1 MDEQLIAAIA
11 ALLLAIAGWLKS
23 HSEVESVKKDREV
36 TKADRDTK
44 IALLEQKCE
53 TLERRLE
60 DGNSRFDNLDNE
72 IKAMNEK
79 FDSNMGNMREKLT
92 SVITKLDTLLSLK
105 SRSHT
110 PEDRPL

>member
-1 MDEQLIAAIA
+1 MEDQVIGAVVGLLA
-11 ALLLAIAGWLKS
+11 ALAAWLKG
-23 HSEVESVKKDREV
+23 HAEVNAVKKDRDV

-44 IALLEQKCE
+44 IALLEQKCGM
-53 TLERRLE
+53 LEKRLE
-60 DGNSRFDNLDNE
+60 DGNDRFDNLDKE

-79 FDSNMGNMREKLT
+79 FDGKMEKMSEKLT
-92 SVITKLDTLLSLK
+92 AVFTGVNTLISMK